1 MLNNEQEEKLVQIL
15 IDRIQEL
22 NEVILK
28 MIGKRI
34 KQIRLATPQELTEIR
49 KMLMNGEDLRKIF
62 NLLSKVTKL
71 NIQDIFDIYASE
83 TKINQEYAKKF
94 YDVRGV
100 QYVPYSQNK
109 ALKEQI
115 KALAT
120 ITAREYAN
128 ISKTTAIGYTI
139 RDTKG
144 NIVFKDISKT
154 YKEILDKSILNVST
168 GKETFYEQIRKDL
181 KQLGQSGL
189 KTIDYE
195 SGRSIRLDSAIKMNV
210 LGGVRDL
217 TNTLQTQFG
226 EEFGADGIEISV
238 HQNPAEDHAPIQGK
252 QFSLGEYQYMQ
263 NEMPFM
269 DYKGRKY
276 NAIKREIGQ
285 WNCYHYIF
293 NIVLGVNKPQYSDEE
308 LAEIEENNKKGFKI
322 DGKHYTNYEGTQLQ
336 RALEREIR
344 KQKDIQILAK
354 ESGDKDL
361 VSQSQTKITQLTNKY
376 KQLCNISGLSNQLKT
391 RGLVSGYRRVN
402 VANM

>member
-1 MLNNEQEEKLVQIL
+1 MFNNDKEKKLVQIL

-62 NLLSKVTKL
+62 NLLSKVTNL

-83 TKINQEYAKKF
+83 AKINQEYAKKF
-94 YDVRGV
+94 YDIRGV

-195 SGRSIRLDSAIKMNV
+195 SGRSVRLDSAIRMNT
-210 LGGVRDL
+210 LEGLRTL
-217 TNTLQTQFG
+217 TNQIQQQFG
-226 EEFGADGIEISV
+226 EEFGADGVEIS
-238 HQNPAEDHAPIQGK
+238 HHINSAPDHIDTVDGK
-252 QFSLGEYQYMQ
+252 QFSLNGDRVV
-263 NEMPFM
+263 NGKL
-269 DYKGRKY
+269 YKDFNTVNNSLDR
-276 NAIKREIGQ
+276 Q
-285 WNCYHYIF
+285 VSTLNCRHYIF
-293 NIVLGVNKPQYSDEE
+293 SIVLGVNKPQYTDKQLEE
-308 LAEIEENNKKGFKI
+308 DKKKNKQGF
-322 DGKHYTNYEGTQLQ
+322 DFEGKHYSNYEGEQLQ
-336 RALEREIR
+336 RLIEREIR

-354 ESGDKDL
+354 SSGDKEL
-361 VSQSQTKITQLTNKY
+361 TLQAQTKITQLTTKY
-376 KQLCNISGLSNQLKT
+376 KQLCNVSGLPNQLKT
-391 RGLVSGYRRVN
+391 RASVVGYKRIN
-402 VANM
+402 VAKM

>member
-15 IDRIQEL
+15 IDRINAL
-22 NEVILK
+22 NEDILTI
-28 MIGKRI
+28 IGNRI

-62 NLLSKVTKL
+62 NLLSKVTNL

-83 TKINQEYAKKF
+83 AKINQEYAKKF
-94 YDVRGV
+94 YDIRGV

-168 GKETFYEQIRKDL
+168 GKKTFYEQIRKDL

-195 SGRSIRLDSAIKMNV
+195 SGRSVRLDSAIRMNT
-210 LGGVRDL
+210 LGGLRKLNNQV
-217 TNTLQTQFG
+217 QEQFG
-226 EEFGADGIEISV
+226 EEFDSDGVEISV
-238 HQNPAEDHAPIQGK
+238 HQYPAVDHENVQRTSIQ
-252 QFSLGEYQYMQ
+252 
-263 NEMPFM
+263 
-269 DYKGRKY
+269 
-276 NAIKREIGQ
+276 
-285 WNCYHYIF
+285 
-293 NIVLGVNKPQYSDEE
+293 
-308 LAEIEENNKKGFKI
+308 
-322 DGKHYTNYEGTQLQ
+322 
-336 RALEREIR
+336 
-344 KQKDIQILAK
+344 
-354 ESGDKDL
+354 
-361 VSQSQTKITQLTNKY
+361 
-376 KQLCNISGLSNQLKT
+376 
-391 RGLVSGYRRVN
+391 
-402 VANM
+402 

>member
-62 NLLSKVTKL
+62 NLLSKVTNL
-71 NIQDIFDIYASE
+71 NIQDVFDIYASE
-83 TKINQEYAKKF
+83 AKINQEYAKKF

-252 QFSLGEYQYMQ
+252 QFSLEEYQYIQ

-391 RGLVSGYRRVN
+391 RGLVSGYGRVN

>member
-62 NLLSKVTKL
+62 NLLSKVTNL

-83 TKINQEYAKKF
+83 AKINQEYAKKF

-100 QYVPYSQNK
+100 QYVPYPQNK

-154 YKEILDKSILNVST
+154 YKEILDKSILNIST

-195 SGRSIRLDSAIKMNV
+195 SGRSVRLDSAIKMNV

-252 QFSLGEYQYMQ
+252 QFSLEEYQYMQ

-376 KQLCNISGLSNQLKT
+376 KQLCNISGLPNQLKT

>member
-1 MLNNEQEEKLVQIL
+1 MLNNDQEEKLVQIL

-62 NLLSKVTKL
+62 NLLSKVTNL

-83 TKINQEYAKKF
+83 AKINQEYAKKF
-94 YDVRGV
+94 YDIRGV

-195 SGRSIRLDSAIKMNV
+195 SGRSVRLDSAIRMNT
-210 LGGVRDL
+210 LEGLRTL
-217 TNTLQTQFG
+217 TNQIQQQFG
-226 EEFGADGIEISV
+226 EEFGADGVEIS
-238 HQNPAEDHAPIQGK
+238 HHINSAPDHIDTVDGK
-252 QFSLGEYQYMQ
+252 QFSLNGDKVV
-263 NEMPFM
+263 NGKL
-269 DYKGRKY
+269 YKDFNTVNNSLDR
-276 NAIKREIGQ
+276 Q
-285 WNCYHYIF
+285 VSTLNCRHYIF
-293 NIVLGVNKPQYSDEE
+293 SIVLGVNKPQYTDKQLEE
-308 LAEIEENNKKGFKI
+308 DKKKNKQGF
-322 DGKHYTNYEGTQLQ
+322 DFEGKHYSNYEGEQLQ
-336 RALEREIR
+336 RLIEREIR

-354 ESGDKDL
+354 SSGDKEL
-361 VSQSQTKITQLTNKY
+361 TLQAQTKITQLTTKY
-376 KQLCNISGLSNQLKT
+376 KQLCNVSELPNQLKT
-391 RGLVSGYRRVN
+391 RASVIGYKRIN